1 MPKVEQ
7 LFTPGEALSQQP
19 PPSLIRGVRC
29 VREEV
34 ESTLTEFT
42 TWKTQLL
49 SLGHAHTGECRTAN
63 LRLVMTGELAHGK
76 CEQSS

>member
-7 LFTPGEALSQQP
+7 LFTPEEAFSNQAP
-19 PPSLIRGVRC
+19 PALIKGLQC

-34 ESTLTEFT
+34 ESSLTEYT

-49 SLGHAHTGECRTAN
+49 SLGPSQAGEWKEG
-63 LRLVMTGELAHGK
+63 LPLLGID
-76 CEQSS
+76 QSKTVNCPL